1 MSSDTGA
8 WLGSIHG
15 IRLRRLRLSADGRA
29 YDVDFRRTDDSPR
42 PLSVIAGAFS
52 TGKTTILEF
61 VDYCLGASD
70 HPRHPEI
77 MPKVR
82 AATLEVELSGSPYL
96 IERAVGEP
104 STFAYVRP
112 GRLDEPGAGP
122 HQRRPL
128 RPTGSPESLSSLLLS
143 HCKLEGVQLRE
154 TLTQHEA
161 ETDPLS
167 FRDLMAL
174 CFLRN
179 ERLDDKNLLFE
190 NAPMKHLKLHQVV
203 DVVFDV
209 HDDRSVELGRRIR
222 AIEADLAAARTRYQV
237 VEQLVEE
244 QQVGTRAELE
254 AVHHGA
260 KQELSESAQAVAALD
275 GRARADTDFAQQLR
289 DRHRA
294 AAREARLADAR
305 LRDQETQIQRM
316 TALRATYAEDASKL
330 TMLAEAGRLF
340 EPLRV
345 DLCPSCLSPIDGTPD
360 RCATCQADLPA
371 WGATVPTPAGPGP
384 VAGGPELDLPDAGP
398 PDVGAELR
406 SARARLADLTD
417 YLTGL
422 ERELPHLRASMER
435 AQRAEAQAAA
445 EVDTATASAVTPYLV
460 QRDTLARGREE
471 ASAMLQRAVGGLR
484 LINSLERRATD
495 IERQEALLA
504 SLREELADADEQSP
518 QADRAA
524 AIRRISERYRQILE
538 EWHYPKIA
546 DAYVA
551 EDLTPYM
558 RGKAY
563 TESSSGARTLIAL
576 AWQLA
581 LFEVAWESRSSHP
594 GFLLLDSPQK
604 NLGQPGGGAGAGEGE
619 ADDEATDGVT
629 ADRIYRHL
637 YGWLA
642 GRGLGAQVVVADNAP
657 PPVARADV
665 IVRFSGRPD
674 RPPYGLIDDDI
685 R

>member
-1 MSSDTGA
+1 M
-8 WLGSIHG
+8 
-15 IRLRRLRLSADGRA
+15 RRLRLSAEGRA

-104 STFAYVRP
+104 STFAYLRP
-112 GRLDEPGAGP
+112 GRLDEPGSGS

-154 TLTQHEA
+154 TLSQHEA
-161 ETDPLS
+161 DTDPLS

-190 NAPMKHLKLHQVV
+190 NAPMKHLKLRQVV

-222 AIEADLAAARTRYQV
+222 SIEADLAAARTAFQV

-254 AVHHGA
+254 VVHQGA

-275 GRARADTDFAQQLR
+275 ARARADTDFAQQLR

-294 AAREARLADAR
+294 ATREARLADAR

-316 TALRATYAEDASKL
+316 TALRATYAEDVSKL
-330 TMLAEAGRLF
+330 TMLAEAGRVF

-345 DLCPSCLSPIDGTPD
+345 DLCPSCLSPIDGTPE
-360 RCATCQADLPA
+360 RCATCQADLSLRA
-371 WGATVPTPAGPGP
+371 LSGR
-384 VAGGPELDLPDAGP
+384 DAGP
-398 PDVGAELR
+398 DVGGELR
-406 SARARLADLTD
+406 SARARLAELTD
-417 YLTGL
+417 YLAGL
-422 ERELPHLRASMER
+422 ERDLPQLRASMER
-435 AQRAEAQAAA
+435 AQQAEAQSAA

-471 ASAMLQRAVGGLR
+471 ASATLQRAVGGLR
-484 LINSLERRATD
+484 LINSMERRAAD

-518 QADRAA
+518 QADRSTVV
-524 AIRRISERYRQILE
+524 RRVSDRYQEILE

-546 DAYVA
+546 DAYLA
-551 EDLTPYM
+551 EDLTPFM
-558 RGKAY
+558 RGKPY
-563 TESSSGARTLIAL
+563 TEASSGGRTLIAL

-604 NLGQPGGGAGAGEGE
+604 NLGQTGGGAGTDDPGGET
-619 ADDEATDGVT
+619 TDGAT

-637 YGWLA
+637 YRWLA
-642 GRGLGAQVVVADNAP
+642 GRGQGAQVVLADNVP
-657 PPVARADV
+657 PPIAAGDV
-665 IVRFSGRPD
+665 IVRFSRRPD

-685 R
+685 L